1 MPTTRKDTG
10 RTPAARWIA
19 LGLSAWAAPVLAAGP
34 VAPKIAP
41 VIDNDEVA
49 VTDVALAPGEA
60 GPATPPAQDA
70 VVVFLE
76 GGRVRTRSADGHVRV
91 QTRRFGDAVFVPKGT
106 RAIDEAL
113 GGRVHE
119 VVVTLKEPA
128 PAAVANTTGLPLAFP
143 RPGSVKV
150 LDNGRVTVWR
160 YSWTP
165 GAPTPMHFH
174 DKDVVVAY
182 RYDGTLKSVTPEGQV
197 TLNPYKAGDIRFNK
211 ASRSHYEVLTT
222 GRQSA
227 MMVELKPRP

>member
-1 MPTTRKDTG
+1 M
-10 RTPAARWIA
+10 PAARWIA
-19 LGLSAWAAPVLAAGP
+19 LGLAAWAAPSLAAGP
-34 VAPKIAP
+34 AFAPANVP
-41 VIDNDEVA
+41 VIDNDEAA
-49 VTDVALAPGEA
+49 VTDLALAPGQA
-60 GPATPPAQDA
+60 GPATPPDRDA

-76 GGRVRTRSADGHVRV
+76 GGRVRTRTADGHTQVR
-91 QTRRFGDAVFVPKGT
+91 TRRFGDAVFVAKGT
-106 RAIDEAL
+106 QAADEAL
-113 GGRVHE
+113 DGPVHE
-119 VVVTLKEPA
+119 VVVALKEPA
-128 PAAVANTTGLPLAFP
+128 PAAVANTSGLPLAFP

-182 RYDGTLKSVTPEGQV
+182 RYDGTLKSVTPDGKV

-211 ASRSHYEVLTT
+211 ASRSHYEVLTS

-227 MMVELKPRP
+227 VMVELKPRS